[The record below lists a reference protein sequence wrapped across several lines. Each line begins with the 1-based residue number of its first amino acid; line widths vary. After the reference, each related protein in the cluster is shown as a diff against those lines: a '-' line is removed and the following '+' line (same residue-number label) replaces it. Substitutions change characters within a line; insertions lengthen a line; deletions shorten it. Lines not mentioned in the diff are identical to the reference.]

1 MSLKKSLISLL
12 LVLSLAL
19 CPLSATLAAEPVV
32 SRSFERE
39 EALAFSLKAMGLFQ
53 GVSDTDF
60 ALSRAPTR
68 AEALV
73 MLLRLLGLEKDALAE
88 NHSHPFQDTA
98 ACAWADPYI
107 GYAYAAGLTKGQ
119 SETAFGGTEP
129 ADARSY
135 LTFVLRALGYAEGE
149 DGDFTWEKPFPL
161 ARSLGL
167 LPVQVQTY
175 NFLRADVASVSYAA
189 LNAVCK
195 DSSETLAETLVR
207 KGALDAAAL
216 EKYYDPGAVS
226 TGKFTPAVEQNLE
239 PIIRPFRIPGGID
252 ISGLAVHR
260 YSGVTMIGDAA
271 YEQYGFYAAGLKRV
285 AGQISAGAEA
295 VAGKANVYAI
305 TAPNRLGAVLS
316 YADFSRFCSSAKN
329 ETEAIAYAY
338 DAMGSGVRTVDA
350 VSELR
355 FHNTENIFFRT
366 DHHWTALGA
375 YYAYCAWAKSAGLTP
390 VPLSDF
396 DSFDMPGHLGMFY
409 GLCGN
414 PYAMKQNPDTVTAY
428 VPRSNISVEITEAN
442 GSTHAGE
449 LVYDYSNSAY
459 KYGAFLGGDHP
470 LTTITNNDIA
480 DDSACL
486 LVKDSYGNPFS
497 VYLTQH
503 YHTVYVIDYR
513 YYKSVYGHLTFSR
526 FADERGVSDIIV
538 LLPMTLSQSDSTATY
553 LSHYCK

>member
-1 MSLKKSLISLL
+1 MSLKRTLISLL

-19 CPLSATLAAEPVV
+19 CPLSAALAAEPV

-39 EALAFSLKAMGLFQ
+39 KALAFSLKAMGLFQ

-60 ALSRAPTR
+60 ALGRAPTR

-73 MLLRLLGLEKDALAE
+73 MLLRLLGLEQTALAE
-88 NHSHPFQDTA
+88 NRSHPFQDTA

-107 GYAYAAGLTKGQ
+107 GYAYAEGLTKGQ
-119 SETAFGGTEP
+119 SEIAFGGTQS

-189 LNAVCK
+189 LNAPCK
-195 DSSETLAETLVR
+195 GGSETLSESLVR
-207 KGALDAAAL
+207 KGALDAASL
-216 EKYYDPGAVS
+216 EKYYDPGAAA
-226 TGKFTPAVEQNLE
+226 TGKFSPAVEQNLE
-239 PIIRPFRIPGGID
+239 PFIRPFRIAGGID

-260 YSGVTMIGDAA
+260 YSGVTQIGDAA

-305 TAPNRLGAVLS
+305 TVPNRLGAVLS

-338 DAMGSGVRTVDA
+338 DAMGSAVHTVDA

-355 FHNTENIFFRT
+355 FHNTEYIYFRT

-414 PYAMKQNPDTVTAY
+414 PSVMKQNPDTVTAY
-428 VPRSNISVEITEAN
+428 VPRSSISVEIMETS

-449 LVYDYSNSAY
+449 LVYDFSSSAY

-553 LSHYCK
+553 LSRYCK